1 MLWMRPFAWVNR
13 NGSAAIASTGVV
25 VNTENVVF
33 SFRNHAFV
41 NANYRGTIFV
51 NLYQAIPT
59 GTTNTLPILFETNG
73 VTQAVTKF
81 NGNPLTVADIAGTG
95 VYQFWFERDTNTL
108 NITKLCFKDFD
119 LTAYSMCLTRV
130 KTQVLKSDRLYRSV
144 THNLSSQ
151 HILLGNSTHN
161 QWRLPLMLS

>member
-25 VNTENVVF
+25 GNTENVVF

-51 NLYQAIPT
+51 NLHQAIPT

-108 NITKLCFKDFD
+108 
-119 LTAYSMCLTRV
+119 
-130 KTQVLKSDRLYRSV
+130 Q
-144 THNLSSQ
+144 
-151 HILLGNSTHN
+151 
-161 QWRLPLMLS
+161 LMTGIV

>member
-1 MLWMRPFAWVNR
+1 MLWLRPYTRVNR

-51 NLYQAIPT
+51 NLMQAIPA
-59 GTTNTLPILFETNG
+59 GTTGTLPILFETNG

-81 NGNPLTVADIAGTG
+81 DGAALTVADVPGTG

-108 NITKLCFKDFD
+108 
-119 LTAYSMCLTRV
+119 
-130 KTQVLKSDRLYRSV
+130 Q
-144 THNLSSQ
+144 
-151 HILLGNSTHN
+151 
-161 QWRLPLMLS
+161 LMTGIV